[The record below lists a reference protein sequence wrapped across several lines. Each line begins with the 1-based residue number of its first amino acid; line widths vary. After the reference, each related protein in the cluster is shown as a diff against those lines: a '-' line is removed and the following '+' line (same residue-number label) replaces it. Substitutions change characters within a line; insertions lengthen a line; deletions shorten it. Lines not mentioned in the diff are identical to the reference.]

1 MKINSLTKYPF
12 IILKK
17 KKRGSKLKKI
27 SNHKSWTQEEDNLLI
42 NIVNNIGSRWKFI
55 SKYFPKRNIFEIYN
69 RYFKI
74 NPSLKKG
81 RFSKAEDDQIINY
94 IKVFGVD
101 WARLAKIMKNR
112 TSKQIRSRYFNK
124 LHLNNIDNNSSTE
137 EDNSMLKSELE
148 NSYFLI

>member
-1 MKINSLTKYPF
+1 MKSNFPNKCPF

-17 KKRGSKLKKI
+17 KKRNSKLKKI
-27 SNHKSWTQEEDNLLI
+27 SNYKKWTQEEDTLLL
-42 NIVNNIGSRWKFI
+42 NIVNNIGTKWKFI

-81 RFSKAEDDQIINY
+81 RFSKEEDEQIIQF
-94 IKVFGVD
+94 IKLFGMD
-101 WARLAKIMKNR
+101 WAGLAKIMKNR

-124 LHLNNIDNNSSTE
+124 LHFFNLDNNSSTK
-137 EDNSMLKSELE
+137 EDNSIYKGELE
-148 NSYFLI
+148 NSDF